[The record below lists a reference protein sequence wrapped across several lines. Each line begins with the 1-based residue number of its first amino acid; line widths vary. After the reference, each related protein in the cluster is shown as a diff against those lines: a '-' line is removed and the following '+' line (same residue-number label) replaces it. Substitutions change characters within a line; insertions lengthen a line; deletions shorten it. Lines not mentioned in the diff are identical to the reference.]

1 MDATSTERAG
11 SIDALCEHL
20 AALPTGP
27 VDKDALLAV
36 LGDAWESLDGGDEH
50 AMAAYKL
57 DRMEEPS
64 WSPPLLY
71 FDIERHGATVNGS
84 TYAEVQTWAVD
95 MQAGTAEVAATS
107 RRKLYASEPRLNVKA
122 IASELA
128 EIIRTGADDPRV
140 KRRSDGG
147 VMVLTKEFLPPACK
161 ETMEGRRRRFYKSL
175 DAELSPE
182 YVRSTSIYRCSRS
195 RRSTGTTAI
204 ARVA

>member
-36 LGDAWESLDGGDEH
+36 LGDAWEKFDGGDEH

-64 WSPPLLY
+64 WSPPFLC
-71 FDIERHGATVNGS
+71 FDIERHGAIAMGS

-95 MQAGTAEVAATS
+95 NAS
-107 RRKLYASEPRLNVKA
+107 RDSR
-122 IASELA
+122 
-128 EIIRTGADDPRV
+128 
-140 KRRSDGG
+140 
-147 VMVLTKEFLPPACK
+147 
-161 ETMEGRRRRFYKSL
+161 GRMHV
-175 DAELSPE
+175 SPE
-182 YVRSTSIYRCSRS
+182 TVCVGPENEHEGHRQRSS
-195 RRSTGTTAI
+195 GDHPH
-204 ARVA
+204 